1 MSACMVF
8 AKFASRS
15 SDVIGRH
22 GRVKLYAFHRAPNS
36 PRSKDSL
43 AHRRIIW
50 AVQFTLPSCS
60 LRVRDLEGG
69 KQHTRECEE

>member
-36 PRSKDSL
+36 PRSKDS
-43 AHRRIIW
+43 HRRII
-50 AVQFTLPSCS
+50 
-60 LRVRDLEGG
+60 
-69 KQHTRECEE
+69 